1 MDENMHQKISRL
13 KVTAPQKG
21 LVDTMP
27 DIRSWVAENSI
38 STGLLC
44 IWCVHTSTSLLVQAN
59 ADLEVISDM
68 QRFFDQ
74 LVKEDF
80 GLYEHAA
87 NDPENMAAHIRTAL
101 TNSLL
106 TIPIGNG
113 ALPLGKARLHVS
125 CSTH

>member
-1 MDENMHQKISRL
+1 MDENMQQKTSRL
-13 KVTAPQKG
+13 KITAPQRG
-21 LVDTMP
+21 LVDITL
-27 DIRSWVAENSI
+27 DRSSWVAENSI

-44 IWCVHTSTSLLVQAN
+44 IWCAHTSTSLLVQAN
-59 ADLEVISDM
+59 ADLEVSADR
-68 QRFFDQ
+68 QRGFDQ

-106 TIPIGNG
+106 TIPIENG

-125 CSTH
+125 CSTR